1 VRLFTTKVDY
11 RQAEA
16 MSNPE
21 SENSAESV
29 EITIRVGD
37 WQIIDATIDNSVD
50 IAAEDGDH
58 RVLHQGRRV
67 RNAGWEAA
75 RIHPRS
81 GEGLVGWPPTDD
93 ELSVTLPITAWRF
106 ILDELHRWGRVE
118 AELEGS
124 DQEKPESRSFAIARF
139 LTERIAGSS

>member
-1 VRLFTTKVDY
+1 
-11 RQAEA
+11 

-21 SENSAESV
+21 LENSAESV
-29 EITIRVGD
+29 EVTISVGD

-50 IAAEDGDH
+50 IAAEDGDQ
-58 RVLHQGRRV
+58 RVLDQGRRV

-75 RIHPRS
+75 RLHPRS

-93 ELSVTLPITAWRF
+93 ELSITLPIAAWRF
-106 ILDELHRWGRVE
+106 VLDELHRWGRVE
-118 AELEGS
+118 ADLEGG

-139 LTERIAGSS
+139 LAERIAGSSKS

>member
-1 VRLFTTKVDY
+1 MRLFTTKVDY

-29 EITIRVGD
+29 EVTISVGD
-37 WQIIDATIDNSVD
+37 WQIIDANIDNSVD

-58 RVLHQGRRV
+58 RVLDPGRRV

-75 RIHPRS
+75 RLHPRS
-81 GEGLVGWPPTDD
+81 GAGLVGWPPTDD

-106 ILDELHRWGRVE
+106 VLYELHRWGRVE
-118 AELEGS
+118 ADLEGS

-139 LTERIAGSS
+139 LAERIAGSS